1 MRGPRRDTNVQSR
14 NPQNRRDEFSPFF
27 FPFFPCF
34 QIAASPLPAHGYAH
48 ARRVLAGEG
57 SGTRCHTATVLAR
70 SPRPGDPF
78 CQPSHPSKLSS
89 LSQPPRHSTQEDFEA
104 NWLAVGGNY
113 SLGLWGR
120 GPQAGGANAPGLRG
134 STSKIQLFHGKV
146 VGHSHTSTAAHC

>member
-1 MRGPRRDTNVQSR
+1 MYKAETLRTGGMNSH
-14 NPQNRRDEFSPFF
+14 FFF

-34 QIAASPLPAHGYAH
+34 QIAASPLPAHGYVH
-48 ARRVLAGEG
+48 TRRVLAREG
-57 SGTRCHTATVLAR
+57 SGTRCHTAMVLAG

-104 NWLAVGGNY
+104 NGLAVGGNY

-120 GPQAGGANAPGLRG
+120 DPQTGGQMLLGYMGAQVRSSSSMAKL
-134 STSKIQLFHGKV
+134 
-146 VGHSHTSTAAHC
+146 